1 MDICI
6 TIFYYKQQI
15 FINMRK
21 FIFICVAL
29 IAFTATNASGGNYH
43 QPDQLRTCIVSQA
56 SPQIMPVMAV
66 NFEAAQAVYNFT
78 QATVPAERPVIV
90 KTELSDGWRAPY
102 WVPSLAINCNS
113 NQLQF
118 RDAYSQMEIP
128 IQSPHRLAI
137 NRNQHNFNIDQS
149 YGLRD

>member
-1 MDICI
+1 
-6 TIFYYKQQI
+6 
-15 FINMRK
+15 MRK

-29 IAFTATNASGGNYH
+29 IAFTATNASGGNQY
-43 QPDQLRTCIVSQA
+43 QTDQLRTCFVTQA
-56 SPQIMPVMAV
+56 SPQIMPVMLV
-66 NFEAAQAVYNFT
+66 NYEPAQAVYNFT
-78 QATVPAERPVIV
+78 QATVPAERPVLVQTI
-90 KTELSDGWRAPY
+90 KSDCWRNPD
-102 WVPSLAINCNS
+102 WGPSLAINCNSNS

-118 RDAYSQMEIP
+118 RDAYCDMEIP

>member
-1 MDICI
+1 
-6 TIFYYKQQI
+6 
-15 FINMRK
+15 MRK

-29 IAFTATNASGGNYH
+29 IAFTATNASGGKL
-43 QPDQLRTCIVSQA
+43 QTDQLRTCFVTQA
-56 SPQIMPVMAV
+56 SPQIMPVMLV
-66 NFEAAQAVYNFT
+66 NYEPVQAVYNFT
-78 QATVPAERPVIV
+78 AVNLPATQTITVFTLNKDAWRNPAE
-90 KTELSDGWRAPY
+90 G
-102 WVPSLAINCNS
+102 PSLAINCNS

-118 RDAYSQMEIP
+118 RDAYCDMEIP